1 MIRIAAN
8 NIDKYYGANKVLD
21 GLTFEIFQGEKVGI
35 LGPNG
40 AGKSTLLKVLTQ
52 TESID
57 SGELFLTRG
66 VKIGALDQMPTF
78 PEGWNVRT
86 CLLSAFQNL
95 IEIKNEMTII
105 EEKLL
110 SVDDKQLLKK
120 YGELSHA
127 FEHGGGYEIESAIED
142 IQTGFNI
149 DEHMLL
155 KQFEQLSGGE
165 KTRVAMATML
175 LTPQDVII
183 LDEPTN
189 HLDLN
194 RIEWLESYIKKY
206 SGTVIVISHDRYFL
220 NQIADRIIE
229 ISKGKA
235 FSFTGNYNDY
245 AKQKEILIRQ
255 QEEKYEQ
262 EQKKI
267 KQLEEAA
274 KRMHEWAQ
282 RADSTAMHRRAF
294 SVEKR
299 IERMDQT
306 EKPQTERKLT
316 AKFDSEKAQSKEM
329 LRLIE
334 LSKAYGKK
342 QLLNKVTL
350 TLFKHQQIALV
361 GDNGVGKSTLLK
373 ILCEE
378 LNGDSGD
385 YIWSPSV
392 KYGYLPQEIE
402 FIPSDLT
409 VLEWLK
415 GTLEIDEE
423 TARGLLAKYKFIKE
437 DVFKPLSGLSGGEKT
452 RLKLCELMQKKVN
465 FLLLDEPTNHL
476 DIPSREWVEDALAQ
490 FEGTLLFVSH
500 DRHFIDKFAN
510 LFWHLEGGKINAFEG
525 NYDAYRAVF
534 KNRDNIQQ
542 KKAKAIGDRS
552 TEKNESESNKS
563 ESNKSES
570 NSASSDVSVQLDKN
584 KKNFAKINLIELEIE
599 SLEQALQNVE
609 SQINEF
615 SDDYEKL
622 QSLLTQRSSL
632 KEVLNT
638 QYELWEKYNI

>member
-1 MIRIAAN
+1 MRVEANMIRIAAN

-149 DEHMLL
+149 DDHMLL

-206 SGTVIVISHDRYFL
+206 NGTVIVISHDRYFL
-220 NQIADRIIE
+220 NQIAERIIE

-235 FSFTGNYNDY
+235 LSFTGNYNDY
-245 AKQKEILIRQ
+245 AKQKEIMIRQ

-274 KRMHEWAQ
+274 KRMHDWAQ

-316 AKFDSEKAQSKEM
+316 VKFDSEKAQSKEM
-329 LRLIE
+329 LRLID

-378 LNGDSGD
+378 IDGDSGE

-423 TARGLLAKYKFIKE
+423 TARGLLAKYKFIRE
-437 DVFKPLSGLSGGEKT
+437 DVFKPVSGLSGGEKT

-525 NYDAYRAVF
+525 NYDAYREVF
-534 KNRDNIQQ
+534 KKRDSSQQ
-542 KKAKAIGDRS
+542 EKAKEIGARS
-552 TEKNESESNKS
+552 TEKNESESN
-563 ESNKSES
+563 
-570 NSASSDVSVQLDKN
+570 SASSDTSVQPDKN
-584 KKNFAKINLIELEIE
+584 KKNYVKINLIELEIE

-622 QSLLTQRSSL
+622 QNLLTQRTSL
-632 KEVLNT
+632 KDVLST
-638 QYELWEKYNI
+638 QYDLWEKYNI

>member
-86 CLLSAFQNL
+86 CLMSAFQNL
-95 IEIKNEMTII
+95 NEIKKEMTII

-127 FEHGGGYEIESAIED
+127 FEHGGGYEIDSAIED
-142 IQTGFNI
+142 IQMGFNI
-149 DEHMLL
+149 DDHMLL

-316 AKFDSEKAQSKEM
+316 VKFDSEKAQSKEM

-525 NYDAYRAVF
+525 NYDAYREVF

-563 ESNKSES
+563 ESN
-570 NSASSDVSVQLDKN
+570 SASSDVSVQPDKN

>member
-21 GLTFEIFQGEKVGI
+21 GLTLEIFQGEKVGI

-40 AGKSTLLKVLTQ
+40 AGKSTLLKVLTH

-57 SGELFLTRG
+57 SGELFLTKG

-95 IEIKNEMTII
+95 NEIKKEMTII

-127 FEHGGGYEIESAIED
+127 FEHGGGYEIDSAIED
-142 IQTGFNI
+142 IQMGFNI
-149 DEHMLL
+149 DDHMLL

-316 AKFDSEKAQSKEM
+316 VKFDSEKAQSKEM

-552 TEKNESESNKS
+552 TEKNESESN
-563 ESNKSES
+563 
-570 NSASSDVSVQLDKN
+570 SASSDVSVQPDKN